1 MEISTG
7 GVINVVTSVAGFVFQ
22 KINGGFSYVRN
33 YRKAILDFENKVE
46 TLKDKRDRVLLD
58 VDAAEKNCESIYS
71 DVRTWLI
78 KADDLI
84 DLKHNEVKSLEDKA
98 NCKCLVGLCPNF
110 KARYVLCKRA
120 KEEATAV
127 DELLRSGG
135 FDRVSY
141 PGVPPPIVD
150 LVPKDFEDFDSRKLS
165 FNYIMEAVKDPNV
178 NIVGVHGMP
187 GVGKTTLVK
196 EVMRQV
202 KEDKEQSVSG
212 RASRLCQRMKK
223 EKKILVV
230 LDDVWARLDLMEVG
244 IPLGDKHRGCTAL
257 LTSRNLRV
265 LSKDMDAKKCFPIG
279 VLEDEEAWAFFKTMA
294 RGGVESPELLP
305 IATKV
310 AKKCG
315 GLPIAIKTL
324 AMSLRDEPL
333 FEWED
338 SLCQL
343 NRPSSSN
350 FRGVPRDAYS
360 AIEVSYDRLPSEEHK
375 QTFLLCSLI
384 GHDAS
389 LDELLVCS
397 IGLGLF
403 HGVNTTEETRKRLL
417 TVVSHL
423 KASCLLIDSYRD
435 HLFDM
440 HDLICDVAV
449 SIASKGNHAF
459 VLKHGDVLNDWPDDE
474 TMKGCSKISLS
485 YANIRKLP
493 DQLKCSKLT
502 LFSMHSKDPLVKIP
516 TNFFKEMENLKV
528 LILSGMRFPSLPS
541 SISLLANL
549 RTLCLLCCVLG
560 DISIAGELKNL
571 EVLCLVGSDIES
583 LPEEI
588 GQLKELYMCFTVVE
602 WGAEGHSSL
611 AELEALSCLTALEVQ
626 IPNYNIIP
634 KDIFEKLQRYIIVIG
649 EAGHW
654 YWDWDWDWDWVDEYS
669 RTLKL
674 NLQTSISC
682 LNYGIKILLK
692 KAENLYIDEV
702 KGVEILSSDESK
714 YYFQQLKNLHIEN
727 GAMIQ
732 YILKD
737 NDAVLRNEFLQLK
750 SLTLKGLPN
759 LISFCSGY
767 KGSASISP
775 QPQETTLFNQKTLF
789 PKLEKLKLSSI
800 NIERIW
806 VPQAICSVQ
815 NLTSLVIE
823 GCANLERVLSDS
835 MTEYLQQLKCL
846 EISECKSIREIISMK
861 EESQNRALP
870 ICFPRL
876 NSLKLKDLEKLIGF
890 CHEGYTVEFPA
901 LTNIE
906 IENCPELKGFMHKS
920 LSRDIPT
927 DGALFIKMVAFPNL
941 RKIKISHLRNVKSI
955 WHNHLHADSFSN
967 LKELEVN
974 YCNVLLNIF
983 PLFLLKVF
991 QKLEI
996 LTITD
1001 CASLQEVFQLRVQGL
1016 DIEKTN
1022 VVSSRL
1028 REVNLI
1034 RLPKLKH
1041 VWSKAKN
1048 LQQLESLTVYECG
1061 VKKIVSKYV
1070 EGVEEEILFEFNRLS
1085 YLELWNL
1092 PDLKCFYPGTHK
1104 TIWPTLKELTAY
1116 RCWKINIFEH
1126 PEYQFPKP
1134 LFIMEQVI
1142 PQLEHVSFNCGD
1154 IAMISDR
1161 QFQADLFC
1169 NIKHLRITS
1178 AFNNLEFISICF
1190 LKRFYNLE
1198 NLEVMGCN
1206 FKELSPYKG
1215 DAGEDKDMVTT
1226 LPKLKK
1232 LKLDYVSNTRLMWTQ
1247 EGHISTSLEILAIWK
1262 CHSLINLGSYFS
1274 TLQNLTILD
1283 VWRCKGMR
1291 ELVTSSKA
1299 QSLVCLVTMRIEEC
1313 EMMREVVASEGDETT
1328 YEIIFE
1334 KLKCL
1339 EFHCLLNLKSF
1350 CSGNHTFRFPS
1361 LEQVILSQCPKINN
1375 FCQGV
1380 LSTPKLQ
1387 KVQLTKTDFKG
1398 RWVGDL
1404 NATVDQ
1410 LYKEQV
1416 GYRGLKH
1423 LKFSEFPE
1431 LEDVWSRNPQEML
1444 YFKSLEYLE
1453 VCDSDKLRCIFNLS
1467 VALSLGR
1474 LQQLEIK
1481 RCNHLEHV
1489 IKDVDSDTVAEEAM
1503 ITDGNKITTVFPNLR
1518 SIVLESCSN
1527 MTSFYLGSKALECPS
1542 LKRIMVAE
1550 CPNMTTFVST
1560 FSRNGDEEAIIGDET
1575 DTFFSDKV
1583 TFPNLWEIKISQL
1596 RNVKR
1601 IWHNQ
1606 LHADSFSNL
1615 GKLEVEHCNA
1625 LLNIFPFHLQKVFQ
1639 KLEILTVADCASLE
1653 QVFQLQVHASE
1664 NNVVS
1669 SQLREVNLIRL
1680 PKLKHVWNMDF
1691 SFENLRAVI
1700 VSQCWSL
1707 KTLFPFSIA
1716 KRLLQLESLIVDSC
1730 GVEKIVSKIDGG
1742 VEHEIQFEFNQ
1753 LSFLKLWNL
1762 PNLICFYP
1770 ETHKTS
1776 WPALKKLTTYSCGKI
1791 KIFGHI
1797 ESQFLKPLFII
1808 KQVIPQL
1815 EQVSFDVGDIAMI
1828 NDHQFDAD
1836 FFCNIRH
1843 LHIISPLGETNVFP
1857 FCFLQRFYNLDTLE
1871 VGSGHF
1877 KELSPSEDDAGEAKE
1892 VITMLPKIKKLKL
1905 DCVTNTRLLWTQGDH
1920 ISASLESL
1928 EVWQCPSLINLGSYF
1943 STLQNLTT
1951 LDVWKCKGITE
1962 LITSCTAQS
1971 LVCLVTMRIRECE
1984 TMREVVASQGDETAD
1999 EIVFENLKCL
2009 ELHCLLSLKSF
2020 CSGNHTFKF
2029 PSLELVTVIQ
2039 CPKINNFCQG
2049 VLSTPKL
2056 QKVQLTKTDFKGR
2069 WVGDLNATVDQLYKE
2084 QVGYRGLKHL
2094 KFSLFPELVDI
2105 WSRNPQEMMDLKSVE
2120 FLEVC
2125 DLDNLICIFNLSV
2138 VVSLGRL
2145 RQLEIKRCSHLEQV
2159 IKEKDSNTDGSKTIT
2174 IFPNLQSI
2182 VLESCSNMTSF
2193 YLGSTTL
2200 ECPSLKEIMVA
2211 DCPNMTTFVS
2221 TFSRKGNE
2229 EAIIG
2234 DEADTFFSD
2243 KVAFPNLEKI
2253 VVSHLR
2259 NVKRIWYDQLHAGSY
2274 SKLKELKVEC
2284 CDALLNIF
2292 PYLEL
2297 QVFQRLEILTIIDC
2311 ASLEQVFQLQVHS
2324 SENNV
2329 VSSQLREVN
2338 LICLPKL
2345 KHVWNK
2351 DPNGSL
2357 SFENL
2362 QAVRIWECW
2371 SLKTLFPFSIA
2382 KHLLQL
2388 ECLIVQN
2395 CGVEE
2400 IVSKNFEGIDQEI
2413 QFEFNQLSFIGLWNL
2428 PNLVCFYP
2436 GTHRLVWPV
2445 LKKLSTYCCGK
2456 TEIFGHVESQPQMPL
2471 LSIEKG
2477 KSILP
2482 PVAFG
2487 KARTDLKEKFQVH
2500 NYTRKPILPM
2510 GPKVVRWCPPSF
2522 PMLKLNVDG
2531 AFRIE
2536 DRSGAVGFVVRNSV
2550 GLVLGGGACFIR
2562 EAYSADFVEA
2572 QAVIHAL
2579 RFASSKGFKI
2589 VIIECGTLAVA
2600 SKLKKKL
2607 PDFSMLGLFL
2617 EEAKQLMNSFE
2628 DVQVCYVHRLGNR
2641 VAHALASFGFDCNEP
2656 FTFGS
2661 NYPDFIKELVLSCM

>member
-1 MEISTG
+1 
-7 GVINVVTSVAGFVFQ
+7 
-22 KINGGFSYVRN
+22 
-33 YRKAILDFENKVE
+33 
-46 TLKDKRDRVLLD
+46 
-58 VDAAEKNCESIYS
+58 
-71 DVRTWLI
+71 
-78 KADDLI
+78 
-84 DLKHNEVKSLEDKA
+84 
-98 NCKCLVGLCPNF
+98 
-110 KARYVLCKRA
+110 
-120 KEEATAV
+120 
-127 DELLRSGG
+127 
-135 FDRVSY
+135 
-141 PGVPPPIVD
+141 
-150 LVPKDFEDFDSRKLS
+150 
-165 FNYIMEAVKDPNV
+165 
-178 NIVGVHGMP
+178 
-187 GVGKTTLVK
+187 
-196 EVMRQV
+196 
-202 KEDKEQSVSG
+202 
-212 RASRLCQRMKK
+212 
-223 EKKILVV
+223 
-230 LDDVWARLDLMEVG
+230 
-244 IPLGDKHRGCTAL
+244 
-257 LTSRNLRV
+257 
-265 LSKDMDAKKCFPIG
+265 
-279 VLEDEEAWAFFKTMA
+279 
-294 RGGVESPELLP
+294 
-305 IATKV
+305 
-310 AKKCG
+310 
-315 GLPIAIKTL
+315 
-324 AMSLRDEPL
+324 
-333 FEWED
+333 
-338 SLCQL
+338 
-343 NRPSSSN
+343 
-350 FRGVPRDAYS
+350 
-360 AIEVSYDRLPSEEHK
+360 
-375 QTFLLCSLI
+375 
-384 GHDAS
+384 
-389 LDELLVCS
+389 
-397 IGLGLF
+397 
-403 HGVNTTEETRKRLL
+403 
-417 TVVSHL
+417 
-423 KASCLLIDSYRD
+423 
-435 HLFDM
+435 
-440 HDLICDVAV
+440 
-449 SIASKGNHAF
+449 
-459 VLKHGDVLNDWPDDE
+459 
-474 TMKGCSKISLS
+474 
-485 YANIRKLP
+485 
-493 DQLKCSKLT
+493 
-502 LFSMHSKDPLVKIP
+502 
-516 TNFFKEMENLKV
+516 
-528 LILSGMRFPSLPS
+528 
-541 SISLLANL
+541 
-549 RTLCLLCCVLG
+549 
-560 DISIAGELKNL
+560 
-571 EVLCLVGSDIES
+571 
-583 LPEEI
+583 
-588 GQLKELYMCFTVVE
+588 
-602 WGAEGHSSL
+602 
-611 AELEALSCLTALEVQ
+611 
-626 IPNYNIIP
+626 
-634 KDIFEKLQRYIIVIG
+634 
-649 EAGHW
+649 
-654 YWDWDWDWDWVDEYS
+654 
-669 RTLKL
+669 
-674 NLQTSISC
+674 
-682 LNYGIKILLK
+682 
-692 KAENLYIDEV
+692 
-702 KGVEILSSDESK
+702 
-714 YYFQQLKNLHIEN
+714 
-727 GAMIQ
+727 
-732 YILKD
+732 
-737 NDAVLRNEFLQLK
+737 
-750 SLTLKGLPN
+750 
-759 LISFCSGY
+759 
-767 KGSASISP
+767 
-775 QPQETTLFNQKTLF
+775 
-789 PKLEKLKLSSI
+789 
-800 NIERIW
+800 
-806 VPQAICSVQ
+806 
-815 NLTSLVIE
+815 
-823 GCANLERVLSDS
+823 
-835 MTEYLQQLKCL
+835 
-846 EISECKSIREIISMK
+846 
-861 EESQNRALP
+861 
-870 ICFPRL
+870 
-876 NSLKLKDLEKLIGF
+876 
-890 CHEGYTVEFPA
+890 
-901 LTNIE
+901 
-906 IENCPELKGFMHKS
+906 
-920 LSRDIPT
+920 
-927 DGALFIKMVAFPNL
+927 
-941 RKIKISHLRNVKSI
+941 
-955 WHNHLHADSFSN
+955 
-967 LKELEVN
+967 
-974 YCNVLLNIF
+974 
-983 PLFLLKVF
+983 
-991 QKLEI
+991 
-996 LTITD
+996 
-1001 CASLQEVFQLRVQGL
+1001 
-1016 DIEKTN
+1016 
-1022 VVSSRL
+1022 
-1028 REVNLI
+1028 
-1034 RLPKLKH
+1034 
-1041 VWSKAKN
+1041 
-1048 LQQLESLTVYECG
+1048 
-1061 VKKIVSKYV
+1061 
-1070 EGVEEEILFEFNRLS
+1070 
-1085 YLELWNL
+1085 
-1092 PDLKCFYPGTHK
+1092 
-1104 TIWPTLKELTAY
+1104 
-1116 RCWKINIFEH
+1116 
-1126 PEYQFPKP
+1126 
-1134 LFIMEQVI
+1134 MEQVI

-1583 TFPNLWEIKISQL
+1583 
-1596 RNVKR
+1596 
-1601 IWHNQ
+1601 
-1606 LHADSFSNL
+1606 
-1615 GKLEVEHCNA
+1615 
-1625 LLNIFPFHLQKVFQ
+1625 
-1639 KLEILTVADCASLE
+1639 
-1653 QVFQLQVHASE
+1653 
-1664 NNVVS
+1664 
-1669 SQLREVNLIRL
+1669 
-1680 PKLKHVWNMDF
+1680 
-1691 SFENLRAVI
+1691 
-1700 VSQCWSL
+1700 
-1707 KTLFPFSIA
+1707 
-1716 KRLLQLESLIVDSC
+1716 
-1730 GVEKIVSKIDGG
+1730 
-1742 VEHEIQFEFNQ
+1742 
-1753 LSFLKLWNL
+1753 
-1762 PNLICFYP
+1762 
-1770 ETHKTS
+1770 
-1776 WPALKKLTTYSCGKI
+1776 
-1791 KIFGHI
+1791 
-1797 ESQFLKPLFII
+1797 
-1808 KQVIPQL
+1808 IPQL

-2243 KVAFPNLEKI
+2243 K
-2253 VVSHLR
+2253 
-2259 NVKRIWYDQLHAGSY
+2259 
-2274 SKLKELKVEC
+2274 
-2284 CDALLNIF
+2284 
-2292 PYLEL
+2292 
-2297 QVFQRLEILTIIDC
+2297 
-2311 ASLEQVFQLQVHS
+2311 
-2324 SENNV
+2324 
-2329 VSSQLREVN
+2329 
-2338 LICLPKL
+2338 
-2345 KHVWNK
+2345 
-2351 DPNGSL
+2351 
-2357 SFENL
+2357 
-2362 QAVRIWECW
+2362 
-2371 SLKTLFPFSIA
+2371 
-2382 KHLLQL
+2382 
-2388 ECLIVQN
+2388 
-2395 CGVEE
+2395 
-2400 IVSKNFEGIDQEI
+2400 
-2413 QFEFNQLSFIGLWNL
+2413 
-2428 PNLVCFYP
+2428 
-2436 GTHRLVWPV
+2436 
-2445 LKKLSTYCCGK
+2445 
-2456 TEIFGHVESQPQMPL
+2456 
-2471 LSIEKG
+2471 G